1 MEFSIKVTGILE
13 RFDVVTTAYS
23 TEWHGKCPLALG

>member
-1 MEFSIKVTGILE
+1 MEFSIKVIGSLE

-23 TEWHGKCPLALG
+23 TEGRGKYPLALG